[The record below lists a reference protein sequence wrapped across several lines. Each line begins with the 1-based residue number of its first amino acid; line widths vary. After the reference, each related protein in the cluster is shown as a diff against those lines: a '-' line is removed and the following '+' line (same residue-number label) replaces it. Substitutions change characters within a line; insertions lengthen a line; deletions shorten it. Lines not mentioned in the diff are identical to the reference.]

1 MKASK
6 LLKIIRQNLKD
17 YPIDYLRNKATDD
30 RYKDPLTK
38 KLAKYNSSVYDEI
51 YEIEIK
57 DDFEIKDNIIKN
69 IQSDIGFYFDRYS
82 PGDSET
88 REFTKNISLYLAL
101 ISKKPLHPYTENS
114 KDDVY
119 YFKLKISQLKLYR
132 SKSGLF
138 PMDNSRPAPALLIH
152 PLCQSLHH
160 QKMSLHSHL
169 PQPSVQHIS
178 LSHQSNLP

>member
-88 REFTKNISLYLAL
+88 REFTKNISLYLA
-101 ISKKPLHPYTENS
+101 KN
-114 KDDVY
+114 
-119 YFKLKISQLKLYR
+119 
-132 SKSGLF
+132 
-138 PMDNSRPAPALLIH
+138 
-152 PLCQSLHH
+152 
-160 QKMSLHSHL
+160 
-169 PQPSVQHIS
+169 
-178 LSHQSNLP
+178 